1 LLKQIAEI
9 AKIVKLRHFR
19 KAITSPNQALR
30 ALKYHYRR
38 VSQKSFVEFLARK
51 YGCSYYDIEAAYK
64 DLSQNSTLWED
75 IQNKLLI
82 YPDGYGLQMTRELPC
97 LYLITRLTK
106 PNWIIE
112 TGVSSG
118 ASSAYLLRALDD
130 NKKGKLVSID
140 LPPDNLPSGKTVG
153 WIVPDSLKSRWN
165 LHIGDSKDF
174 LDPVLSDIGKIDCF
188 IHDSL
193 HTYEHMIREFRTAW
207 RYLRP
212 GGFLLSH
219 DVGVNEAFF
228 DFMKEKSIPWK
239 SYRVFNVLGGFQKP
253 RHS

>member
-130 NKKGKLVSID
+130 NKKGKLVGIYI
-140 LPPDNLPSGKTVG
+140 LGIP
-153 WIVPDSLKSRWN
+153 
-165 LHIGDSKDF
+165 
-174 LDPVLSDIGKIDCF
+174 KISWTLF
-188 IHDSL
+188 SVIL
-193 HTYEHMIREFRTAW
+193 
-207 RYLRP
+207 
-212 GGFLLSH
+212 
-219 DVGVNEAFF
+219 
-228 DFMKEKSIPWK
+228 EKSTA
-239 SYRVFNVLGGFQKP
+239 SYTTVFILM
-253 RHS
+253 ST